1 MDDMIVDGAGALS
14 CAAVLIVTWNVNS
27 LRARMPRV
35 LEMLA
40 YHAPDV
46 VCLQETKC
54 APDTFPADELAQAG
68 YSSMHHS
75 GGQWAGVAILARR
88 PLTLDEPLPG
98 LPGEAARHEAR
109 WCEAT
114 VSGIRIASTYVP
126 NGRALD
132 SPEFPRKLTFLE
144 AIAARA
150 ATQSVD
156 TPLVIA
162 GDLNIAPSDEDV
174 YDPAAFIGSTHVS
187 DEERERLHAILER
200 GQMIDAYRYLYPDV
214 PQFTWWD
221 YRAGSFHKGLGMRID
236 LVLMSQAL
244 GSRLEQCWI
253 DRDLRKGLKPSDHA
267 PLLLQM
273 RDSPTL

>member
-1 MDDMIVDGAGALS
+1 MIVDGALALS
-14 CAAVLIVTWNVNS
+14 CATVLIVSWNVNS

-68 YSSMHHS
+68 YLAVHHS

-88 PLTLDEPLPG
+88 PLTLDEPLLG
-98 LPGEAARHEAR
+98 LPGEAATHEAR

-114 VSGIRIASTYVP
+114 VSGIRVSSSYVP
-126 NGRALD
+126 NGRTLD
-132 SPEFPRKLTFLE
+132 SPEFPRKLTFLD
-144 AIAARA
+144 AIATRA
-150 ATQSVD
+150 ASQPAD

-162 GDLNIAPSDEDV
+162 GDLNIAPTDEDV
-174 YDPAAFIGSTHVS
+174 YDPAAFVGSTHVS
-187 DEERERLHAILER
+187 DDERERLQAILER
-200 GQMIDAYRYLYPDV
+200 GQMIDAYRHLYADV

-221 YRAGSFHKGLGMRID
+221 YRAGSFHQGLGMRID
-236 LVLMSQAL
+236 LVLMSRAL

-267 PLLLQM
+267 PLLVQL
-273 RDSPTL
+273 RDSPIR